1 MGSGGGTRTFAGTC
15 LAGEDQD
22 LEHLEK
28 RRLQQMIMICDDD
41 DDDDD
46 G

>member
-28 RRLQQMIMICDDD
+28 RRLQQMIMIY